1 MKYKSLK
8 KVIEEF
14 PIMDYINYFN
24 ELGTIPGTV
33 KKVGTNYRIEPNPF
47 NGSHDSFN
55 INVKTGLFK
64 CFSTNQS
71 GNIYNLLLDIGF
83 SHNETIELLNGFL
96 KSKDIK
102 IKNSKVTDQEVK
114 PENNF
119 LQSSRNQ
126 PERKQLDINF
136 EPIYKMSVDGIK
148 EEKENLFKSRGIS
161 EKVIKKYRL
170 GYLKTGFNEVL
181 TAYRKEMGELSP
193 FNEQPNKYLEN
204 YKYIIPI
211 TKDYFIL
218 RPAVAQ
224 KQYKEYKL
232 QGYEQKYFNERYLNL
247 ENEIIFICE
256 GIFDSLSLEELGY
269 KSISTAG
276 ITGQERLIN
285 LMHKNNTYVIAF
297 DNDDAGKK
305 ATQELTEKIKDKNL
319 MSVVFNFDNKYKDIN
334 EYLQGN
340 KKKLEKELQVFIS
353 EIEQQKEK
361 YRKPD
366 LTIYKIEE
374 YLKDL
379 EENKKRDP
387 IKTNLDLLDDYLNG
401 GLYTGLYVIGAI
413 SSLGKTTFINQLTD
427 DIAGTGQDVLFFSLE
442 MGRNEMISKSLSREM
457 YRIVKKDNIALSALE
472 IQNLRFNGTG
482 EQMKHQK
489 ELLREAVKKYG
500 KMAKHVSIIEGGFE
514 TGVKEIKE
522 KIERY
527 ISLNGV
533 KPIVVI
539 DYLQILSQPTNFF
552 SDKQAVDWNITQLKK
567 ISRDN
572 DLIIFVISSFNR
584 DSYLTPVSFS
594 SFKES
599 GAIEYTADVVLGLE
613 LSVMKT
619 FAKNIGKEEKE
630 KAINEAKT
638 KIDRQ
643 LDLVALKNRF
653 GAPYFRIELVYY
665 PKFNYFVPKRKIGW

>member
-24 ELGTIPGTV
+24 ELGTIPGTI

-102 IKNSKVTDQEVK
+102 IKDSKATDQEVK

-119 LQSSRNQ
+119 VQSSGNQ

-136 EPIYKMSVDGIK
+136 EPIYKMGVDGLK
-148 EEKENLFKSRGIS
+148 EEKENLFKTRGIS

-170 GYLKTGFNEVL
+170 GFLKTGFNEVL

-193 FNEQPNKYLEN
+193 FNEQPNKYLDN

-269 KSISTAG
+269 KSLSTAG

-361 YRKPD
+361 YTKPD

-427 DIAGTGQDVLFFSLE
+427 DIAEAGQDVLFFSLE
-442 MGRNEMISKSLSREM
+442 MGRNEIISKSLSREM
-457 YRIVKKDNIALSALE
+457 YRIIKKDNIALSALE

-482 EQMKHQK
+482 DQMKHQK
-489 ELLREAVKKYG
+489 ELLREAIKKYG
-500 KMAKHVSIIEGGFE
+500 NTAKHVSIIEGGFE

-522 KIERY
+522 KVERY
-527 ISLNGV
+527 IFLNGV

-619 FAKNIGKEEKE
+619 FAKNTGKEEKE

-638 KIDRQ
+638 KTDRQ

-665 PKFNYFVPKRKIGW
+665 PKFNYFIPKRKLDW